1 MANRLIDKR
10 ISQKKIGSV
19 SKKVLVS
26 AVGGDVYT
34 SGSYKI
40 HVFTSTNS
48 FQVLYKAP
56 ANFFPSGSATWQYL
70 VIAGGAAGSGGA
82 ANGFPVDSTQA
93 GNGGGGGGCGFTS
106 SISASLNLFNTRTP
120 YTITIGGGGSNSSIA
135 TNSTTITATALG
147 LGVGGGTGGLG
158 EKLFA
163 EVDCD
168 TLGPETEGSDGGNG
182 GEALNAAAKSIV
194 FGGPYS
200 IYACSGAGGGGGA
213 NSGGQGGRPSSTSGD
228 GGNGGDPGTNGQNGI
243 VNSGDG
249 GGGGGGGT
257 AYCPNV
263 AQGADGGSG
272 GSGGSGIVF
281 IKYQYQEL

>member
-56 ANFFPSGSATWQYL
+56 ANFFLSGSASWQYL
-70 VIAGGAAGSGGA
+70 VVAGGSAGSGGA
-82 ANGFPVDSTQA
+82 PNGWGSDVTEG
-93 GNGGGGGGCGFTS
+93 GNGGNAGAGAFTS
-106 SISASLNLFNTRTP
+106 SISASLNLFNTRTS
-120 YTITIGGGGSNSSIA
+120 YAVTVGGGGSNSSIA
-135 TNSTTITATALG
+135 TNSTTITATAFGTGTGASGG
-147 LGVGGGTGGLG
+147 LGGKVFAEPDCETLGNEREPENGGTGGDILP
-158 EKLFA
+158 
-163 EVDCD
+163 
-168 TLGPETEGSDGGNG
+168 TS
-182 GEALNAAAKSIV
+182 AKSIV

-200 IYACSGAGGGGGA
+200 TYACGGGGGGGGGGA
-213 NSGGQGGRPSSTSGD
+213 TGGQGGRASSTSGD
-228 GGNGGDPGTNGQNGI
+228 GGNAGDPGANGQNGI

-249 GGGGGGGT
+249 GGGGGGGDM
-257 AYCPNV
+257 YCSPGEP
-263 AQGADGGSG
+263 ASGGSG
-272 GSGGSGIVF
+272 GAGGSGIVF